1 MVRRGGEVPRIII
14 MGPQGAGK
22 GTQAAKLEEEL
33 GATHIETGDL
43 VREEINQG
51 TEIGQQIK
59 EYSDQG
65 QLVPDEIIIDMT
77 KPYLEENDSWILDG
91 FPRNKEQAE
100 ALDEMLDEINE
111 KIDKVIVL
119 EAQDEELVE
128 RLSGRRQSEATGE
141 VYHIEH
147 NPPPEEGSEED
158 PGPFVQREDDT
169 EAAIRNRLETYH
181 EETEPLKDYYEEK
194 GILVTVDASQDIDEV
209 TNDVLE
215 AVGEEEEEKGLLD
228 KAKDKLRGE

>member
-1 MVRRGGEVPRIII
+1 MASWEASILAKKERRKKLPRIII

-22 GTQAAKLEEEL
+22 GTQAAKLEEET

-51 TEIGQQIK
+51 TELGQQIQ
-59 EYSDQG
+59 EYNERG
-65 QLVPDEIIIDMT
+65 ELVPDEIIIDMT
-77 KPYLEENDSWILDG
+77 KPYLDQNDSWILDG

-100 ALDEMLDEINE
+100 D
-111 KIDKVIVL
+111 
-119 EAQDEELVE
+119 LVE

-141 VYHIEH
+141 IYHIEH
-147 NPPPEEGSEED
+147 DPPPEEGSEED

-169 EAAIRNRLETYH
+169 EEAIRNRLETYH

-194 GILVTVDASQDIDEV
+194 GILVTVDATQDIDEV

-215 AVGEEEEEKGLLD
+215 AAGEKDLLD
-228 KAKDKLRGE
+228 KTKDKLQEARKRLPGQE

>member
-1 MVRRGGEVPRIII
+1 MRIII

-22 GTQAAKLEEEL
+22 GTQAAKLEEET

-43 VREEINQG
+43 VREEINQE
-51 TEIGQQIK
+51 TDLGQQIK

-65 QLVPDEIIIDMT
+65 KMVPDEIIIDMT

-91 FPRNKEQAE
+91 FPRNKDQAE

-111 KIDKVIVL
+111 KIDRVIVL
-119 EAQDEELVE
+119 EAEDEELIE

-158 PGPFVQREDDT
+158 PGPFVQRDDDT
-169 EAAIRNRLETYH
+169 EEAIRNRLEDYH
-181 EETEPLKDYYEEK
+181 EQTEPLKDYYEEK
-194 GILVTVDASQDIDEV
+194 GVLVTVDASQDIDQVSE
-209 TNDVLE
+209 DVLQAVRE
-215 AVGEEEEEKGLLD
+215 AS
-228 KAKDKLRGE
+228 